1 MIFSENR
8 FPLFRIMLKGAKNQR
23 GAFYPCRPRLMR
35 FPHIILLLRRK
46 FIDSEHLTGIFIRLP
61 LWPN

>member
-1 MIFSENR
+1 
-8 FPLFRIMLKGAKNQR
+8 
-23 GAFYPCRPRLMR
+23 LMR

-46 FIDSEHLTGIFIRLP
+46 FIDSEHLTGIFIKLP